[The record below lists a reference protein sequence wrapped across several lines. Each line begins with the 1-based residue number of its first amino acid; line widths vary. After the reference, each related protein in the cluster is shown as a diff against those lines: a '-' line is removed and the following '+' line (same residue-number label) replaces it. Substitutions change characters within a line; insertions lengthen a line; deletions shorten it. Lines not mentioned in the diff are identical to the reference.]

1 MRLGGVVERVAP
13 GAFRSVLEG
22 LLAAKRSA
30 RGAARSTGTAA
41 PSFRHEH
48 AFTSIAAQ
56 IFADAREV
64 CFFARIRTR
73 GRNVRRLFKM
83 HDSQTSTRE
92 LYDRHVI
99 PTYGRFDLRL
109 ARGRGCEVWD
119 EEGKRYLDFGA
130 GIAVTSIGHAHPRVV
145 RVLQEQVAT
154 LVHTSNLYYTR
165 PQALLA
171 QRLTRLVGAGGKV
184 FFCNSGAEAN
194 EALYKLARK
203 YGNDGAPPPPKHSV
217 GEVVQSDTHRFGIV
231 TMLGSFHGR
240 TLAGISATG
249 QEKVKKGF
257 EPMVEGFRH
266 VPFNDIAALRAAVD
280 VPGTVAVLTEPVQGE
295 SGVHPASAEFLRA
308 ARELCDERD
317 LLLMFDEVQCGLG
330 RTGEWCGWTSIAPD
344 VMPDAVSWAKG
355 IAGGFP
361 LGAIWV
367 NERAVKL
374 KDGTV
379 KKLCDLLG
387 PGTHGTTFGGTPLVC
402 AGASEVLA
410 VIEEEGMLANATAL
424 GAHALTVLRAIPSPL
439 IAEVRGLGLMIGI
452 ELAADFAQR
461 AKLSEGKSPALFL
474 VEKLHDAGLLTIP
487 SGTHAIRWLPA
498 LNVKREEIGEAAAI
512 LARVLCAV

>member
-1 MRLGGVVERVAP
+1 MFA
-13 GAFRSVLEG
+13 AFS
-22 LLAAKRSA
+22 
-30 RGAARSTGTAA
+30 
-41 PSFRHEH
+41 
-48 AFTSIAAQ
+48 
-56 IFADAREV
+56 
-64 CFFARIRTR
+64 
-73 GRNVRRLFKM
+73 KM
-83 HDSQTSTRE
+83 HDSQLSTRE
-92 LYDRHVI
+92 LYERYVI

-109 ARGRGCEVWD
+109 ARGQGCEVWD
-119 EEGKRYLDFGA
+119 EDGKRYLDFGA

-145 RVLQEQVAT
+145 RVLQEQVAV
-154 LVHTSNLYYTR
+154 LVHTSNLYFTR
-165 PQALLA
+165 PQAVLA
-171 QRLTRLVGAGGKV
+171 ERLVRLVGAGGKV

-203 YGNDGAPPPPKHSV
+203 FGNEGEGTSNVQRPTSNVQCSVAAP
-217 GEVVQSDTHRFGIV
+217 RFGIV

-240 TLAGISATG
+240 TLAGIAATG

-257 EPMVEGFRH
+257 EPPVEGFRH
-266 VPFNDIAALRAAVD
+266 VPFNDIAALHSAVD
-280 VPGTVAVLTEPVQGE
+280 VPGTVAVLVEPVQGE

-308 ARELCDERD
+308 ARRLCDERD

-330 RTGEWCGWTSIAPD
+330 RTGEWCGWKSIAPD

-367 NERAVKL
+367 NEREVKL

-402 AGASEVLA
+402 AGANEVLS
-410 VIEEEGMLANATAL
+410 VIEEEGMLENAKSV
-424 GAHALTVLRAIPSPL
+424 GAHAQAVLRALASPL
-439 IAEVRGLGLMIGI
+439 IKEVRGLGLMLGI
-452 ELAADFAQR
+452 ELVPDFSER
-461 AKLSEGKSPALFL
+461 AKLPDGKAPSLFL

-487 SGTHAIRWLPA
+487 SATHALRWLPA
-498 LNVKREEIGEAAAI
+498 LNVKRAEIDEAAAI
-512 LARVLCAV
+512 LARVLGAV

>member
-1 MRLGGVVERVAP
+1 MNDCE
-13 GAFRSVLEG
+13 
-22 LLAAKRSA
+22 
-30 RGAARSTGTAA
+30 
-41 PSFRHEH
+41 
-48 AFTSIAAQ
+48 
-56 IFADAREV
+56 
-64 CFFARIRTR
+64 
-73 GRNVRRLFKM
+73 
-83 HDSQTSTRE
+83 TSTRE

-119 EEGKRYLDFGA
+119 EDGKRYLDFGA

-145 RVLQEQVAT
+145 RALQEQVAT

-171 QRLTRLVGAGGKV
+171 HRLTRLVGAGGKV

-194 EALYKLARK
+194 EGLYKLARK
-203 YGNDGAPPPPKHSV
+203 FGNDGASPAPRHTV
-217 GEVVQSDTHRFGIV
+217 GEIVEQPPHRIGII
-231 TMLGSFHGR
+231 TMLNGFHGR

-266 VPFNDIAALRAAVD
+266 VPFNDIAALKAAVD
-280 VPGTVAVLTEPVQGE
+280 VPGTVAVLLEPVQGE
-295 SGVHPASAEFLRA
+295 IGIHPASAEFLRE
-308 ARELCDERD
+308 ARALCDERD

-330 RTGEWCGWTSIAPD
+330 RTGDWCGWRSIAPD

-367 NERAVKL
+367 GERDVAL
-374 KDGTV
+374 KDGTR

-402 AGASEVLA
+402 AGANEVLA
-410 VIEEEGMLANATAL
+410 VIEEEGMLANAKAL
-424 GAHALTVLRAIPSPL
+424 GAHALAVLRGLASPF
-439 IAEVRGLGLMIGI
+439 IKEVRGLGLMIGI
-452 ELAADFAQR
+452 ELMPDFAQR
-461 AKLSEGKSPALFL
+461 AKLPEGKAPSLFV
-474 VEKLHDAGLLTIP
+474 VESLHDAGLLTIP
-487 SGTHAIRWLPA
+487 SGTHAVRWLPA
-498 LNVKREEIGEAAAI
+498 LNVTRAEIDEAAAI
-512 LARVLCAV
+512 LARLLGSL

>member
-1 MRLGGVVERVAP
+1 M
-13 GAFRSVLEG
+13 
-22 LLAAKRSA
+22 
-30 RGAARSTGTAA
+30 
-41 PSFRHEH
+41 
-48 AFTSIAAQ
+48 Q
-56 IFADAREV
+56 
-64 CFFARIRTR
+64 
-73 GRNVRRLFKM
+73 
-83 HDSQTSTRE
+83 DSHISTRE

-99 PTYGRFDLRL
+99 ATYGRFDLRL

-119 EEGKRYLDFGA
+119 EDGKRYLDFGA

-145 RVLQEQVAT
+145 RVLQEQAAT
-154 LVHTSNLYYTR
+154 LVHVSNLYYTR
-165 PQALLA
+165 PQGELA
-171 QRLTRLVGAGGKV
+171 ARLVRLVNAGGKV

-203 YGNDGAPPPPKHSV
+203 FGNECVSPKAPAP
-217 GEVVQSDTHRFGIV
+217 RIGIV

-240 TLAGISATG
+240 TLGGISATG

-266 VPFNDIAALRAAVD
+266 VPFNDIAALHAAVD
-280 VPGTVAVLTEPVQGE
+280 VPGTVAILTEPVQGE

-308 ARELCDERD
+308 ARKLCDERD

-330 RTGEWCGWTSIAPD
+330 RTGDWCGWKSIAPD

-367 NERAVKL
+367 NEREVSL
-374 KDGTV
+374 KDGTK

-387 PGTHGTTFGGTPLVC
+387 PGSHGTTFGGTPLVC
-402 AGASEVLA
+402 AGANEVLS
-410 VIEEEGMLANATAL
+410 VIEEEGMLENAKAL

-439 IAEVRGLGLMIGI
+439 IHEVRGLGLMLGI
-452 ELAADFAQR
+452 ELAPDFAER
-461 AKLSEGKSPALFL
+461 VKLPDGKVPSIFL
-474 VEKLHDAGLLTIP
+474 VEKLHEAGLLTIP
-487 SGTHAIRWLPA
+487 SATHALRWLPA
-498 LNVKREEIGEAAAI
+498 LNVTRAEIDEAAAI
-512 LARVLCAV
+512 LARVLAAL